1 MDKCIGLIFVLK
13 VEKLLTMKRNRIV
26 NLIIASAALTAVSC
40 NNNGNGTGSTDST
53 NTTNTATTTQTS
65 TNNYAARADSFR
77 VNSEGG
83 NYLNPRTGKPYK
95 LSMNTQTGAVSDESG
110 HPVKRYVDKRTW
122 WIYDAAS
129 GDTVGSARMN
139 NGNLMYR
146 GTNGDWVP
154 YEKRWTDDMD
164 SSSMNT
170 NNSSVTTSDSSN
182 SSSGTSETSGTTGT
196 HGKTK
201 VKVKSNG
208 SAKVKTDH

>member
-1 MDKCIGLIFVLK
+1 
-13 VEKLLTMKRNRIV
+13 MKRNRLLNV
-26 NLIIASAALTAVSC
+26 LIASAAVAAVSC
-40 NNNGNGTGSTDST
+40 NNNGNGTSSSDST

-83 NYLNPRTGKPYK
+83 YYLNPRTGKPYK
-95 LSMNTQTGAVSDESG
+95 LNMNTQTGTVSDESG

-146 GTNGDWVP
+146 GTNGDWEN
-154 YEKRWTDDMD
+154 YDKRWTDDMD
-164 SSSMNT
+164 SSSMN
-170 NNSSVTTSDSSN
+170 NSSVQTADSS
-182 SSSGTSETSGTTGT
+182 SSSTGTSGS

-201 VKVKSNG
+201 VKIKSNG
-208 SAKVKTDH
+208 SKVKTDK